1 MQQRTSPWKL
11 MLLPAIIVL
20 LLLAVRQSGAA
31 TVEPLAVSPPD
42 SFVTPAKSASPDSDM
57 LFPAPMDGNELPI
70 AKFIPSYDASILK
83 TLEKMGLVSDHLDV
97 WMSTHP
103 TSTLR
108 HLRYMPATLQRK
120 VASLT
125 TFIRSQND
133 RIDHK
138 TAWREATALVH
149 YSNKYGVSVPLAVGV
164 AHAESRFNP
173 GAKSPKGALGVMQ
186 VRWTVHN
193 GLLAANGINRMEQ
206 MFDPEMG
213 VAAGCLLLS
222 RYIKAYGT
230 VQQAMNR
237 YYGGSSF
244 SYMRKVNSN
253 IAKLLNHENRGKN

>member
-1 MQQRTSPWKL
+1 MHQRIHSWKR
-11 MLLPAIIVL
+11 MLLPALIVL
-20 LLLAVRQSGAA
+20 LLVVARQPGATA
-31 TVEPLAVSPPD
+31 AEPLAVSSPV
-42 SFVTPAKSASPDSDM
+42 SSLVPAKSASPDSDM
-57 LFPAPMDGNELPI
+57 VLSAPTDVKELPI
-70 AKFIPSYDASILK
+70 AQFIPPYDASVLK
-83 TLEKMGLVSDHLDV
+83 TLERMGLVSDHLDV

-103 TSTLR
+103 TSVLR
-108 HLRYMPATLQRK
+108 HLRYMPVALQRK

-173 GAKSPKGALGVMQ
+173 GAQSSKGALGVMQ

-193 GLLAANGINRMEQ
+193 GLLGANGISSREQ
-206 MFDPEMG
+206 MFDPELG

-230 VQQAMNR
+230 VQQAMTR

-244 SYMRKVNSN
+244 AYMRKVNRN

>member
-1 MQQRTSPWKL
+1 MHQRIHSWKR
-11 MLLPAIIVL
+11 MLLPFLIVL
-20 LLLAVRQSGAA
+20 LLVVVRQPGATA
-31 TVEPLAVSPPD
+31 AEPLAVSSPV
-42 SFVTPAKSASPDSDM
+42 SSLIPAKSASPDSDM
-57 LFPAPMDGNELPI
+57 VLSAPTDVKELPI
-70 AKFIPSYDASILK
+70 AQFIPPYDASVLK
-83 TLEKMGLVSDHLDV
+83 TLERMGLVSDHLDV

-103 TSTLR
+103 TSVLR
-108 HLRYMPATLQRK
+108 HLRYMPVALQRK

-173 GAKSPKGALGVMQ
+173 GAQSSKGALGVMQ

-193 GLLAANGINRMEQ
+193 GLLGANGISSREQ
-206 MFDPEMG
+206 MFDPELG

-230 VQQAMNR
+230 VQQAMTR

-244 SYMRKVNSN
+244 AYMRKVNRN